1 MHISATIKNAE
12 QRNDIIVSTDATE
25 KLIDIPAK
33 STGSGS
39 AVNGGELLFLALAT
53 CCCNDVYR
61 EAAKR
66 KMKINSVE
74 VTVSGEFGKE
84 GDPGSNIVNE
94 VKVAAPEHTQQ
105 EIAGLIQYVDQ
116 VAEVHNTLRQGAS
129 VTLKE
134 NYPGL

>member
-1 MHISATIKNAE
+1 
-12 QRNDIIVSTDATE
+12 
-25 KLIDIPAK
+25 
-33 STGSGS
+33 
-39 AVNGGELLFLALAT
+39 
-53 CCCNDVYR
+53 
-61 EAAKR
+61 
-66 KMKINSVE
+66 MKINSVE

-84 GDPGSNIVNE
+84 GEPGSNIVYE

>member
-84 GDPGSNIVNE
+84 GEPGSNIVYE